1 MTQTDVTTPR
11 QEPHATRTAHQTG
24 EQPAWQVRSRFA
36 LPAIVLGLFV
46 LALLPRALALGDFV
60 TIDEASK
67 WFERAE
73 RFQQALLAGD
83 YVNTN
88 QTGHPGVTT
97 MWLGTAVMI
106 IQT

>member
-1 MTQTDVTTPR
+1 MTHTEVTTPR
-11 QEPHATRTAHQTG
+11 QEPRATRPTHQNDA
-24 EQPAWQVRSRFA
+24 QPAWQARSRFA

-46 LALLPRALALGDFV
+46 LALLPCALALGDFV

-67 WFERAE
+67 WFARSE
-73 RFQQALLAGD
+73 RFQQALLVGD

-97 MWLGTAVMI
+97 MWLGTAVII

>member
-1 MTQTDVTTPR
+1 MTHTEVTTPR
-11 QEPHATRTAHQTG
+11 QEPRATRTVHQSG
-24 EQPAWQVRSRFA
+24 AQPVWPARSRFA
-36 LPAIVLGLFV
+36 LPVIVLGLFV

-67 WFERAE
+67 WFARSE
-73 RFQQALLAGD
+73 RFQQALFASD

-97 MWLGTAVMI
+97 MWLGTAVII